1 MVVTLLKEALEEQY
15 GSVSNDAVAKITGA
29 SDKPADLIRH
39 YKNEA
44 FPNIAVTV
52 DLLSTGVDVPAICNI
67 VFLRRMNSRILY
79 DQMIGRGTRLCEAI
93 NKTHFRIFD
102 AVGIYEALKDF
113 SDMKPVVANPKI
125 SISQLLEEFSQEHES
140 NTLELIRDQLVA
152 KVRRKARSLSE
163 EQGDQVQTVTGE
175 QPADFVTR
183 LLDMPVE
190 QASQWVRDMPRLA
203 QVLEVSTGSGGI
215 PQVIADQPDQL
226 RSTEHGY
233 GKGQKPEDY
242 LEAFTAFIKQGGNE
256 LPALNLVLQKPWE
269 LTRAD
274 LKDLRIAL
282 DDEGYN
288 EASLRTAWRDTTN
301 QELVAS
307 IMGHIRRAALGDALV
322 PYSERVDK
330 ALQRILASR
339 SWTSPQRQWLQRI
352 ASQTKSITIVDRAAI
367 DDQGL
372 VFRKEGGGWPRLNKV
387 FNEELGAVLE
397 LFQREVWAA

>member
-1 MVVTLLKEALEEQY
+1 M
-15 GSVSNDAVAKITGA
+15 
-29 SDKPADLIRH
+29 
-39 YKNEA
+39 
-44 FPNIAVTV
+44 
-52 DLLSTGVDVPAICNI
+52 
-67 VFLRRMNSRILY
+67 
-79 DQMIGRGTRLCEAI
+79 
-93 NKTHFRIFD
+93 
-102 AVGIYEALKDF
+102 
-113 SDMKPVVANPKI
+113 
-125 SISQLLEEFSQEHES
+125 
-140 NTLELIRDQLVA
+140 
-152 KVRRKARSLSE
+152 
-163 EQGDQVQTVTGE
+163 
-175 QPADFVTR
+175 DFVGR
-183 LLDMPVE
+183 LLALPVDE
-190 QASQWVRDMPRLA
+190 ASRWVQRMPRLA
-203 QVLEVSTGSGGI
+203 EVLDAPTGHGST
-215 PQVIADQPDQL
+215 PQVISEHADQL

-242 LEAFTAFIKQGGNE
+242 LEAFTAFIRQGGNE

-274 LKDLRIAL
+274 LKELRIAL
-282 DDEGYN
+282 DAEGYN

-307 IMGHIRRAALGDALV
+307 IMGHIRRAAFGDALV
-322 PYSERVDK
+322 PYAERVDK

-387 FNEELGAVLE
+387 FNEELGEVLE